1 MFKQMFTMVFVSV
14 LVLSL
19 TPLSADQV
27 LPDDPYAY
35 TWHELAPGVWSGLRE
50 NGPQA
55 PVMGTSTFVVGD
67 DGVVVFDGG
76 GAPLMSERLME
87 KVAEVTDQPITHVVI
102 SHWHGDH
109 HFGIWRIIEEFPDVQ
124 VISHEFTRS
133 ATLGAPMD
141 YIKDSGTAIERFAV
155 SANERLSTG
164 MESDG
169 ETPLSEDVLGY
180 YRYVLEHKDLL
191 EAQFKQYAATAAA
204 KTFENK
210 MTIYTGTREIQ
221 LLHVGVGNTEGDVIM
236 WLPQEKIVA
245 TGDVVVLPTPYAFNV
260 YPERWRDTLQAIN
273 ELDYEI
279 LVPGHGEIQRNKDY
293 TNLMI
298 EALDSIIE
306 QSDQFLEAGLTQ
318 EEAETRYDYSAFEQ
332 RFTGGDPYVAF
343 FYNAYF
349 VEPLSSAAY
358 RAAKGEVLVEL
369 EP

>member
-1 MFKQMFTMVFVSV
+1 MFKQTLTVALVLV

-19 TPLSADQV
+19 TPLMAEQA
-27 LPDDPYAY
+27 LPDDPYTY
-35 TWHELAPGVWSGLRE
+35 TWHELAPGVWSGVRE

-76 GAPLMSERLME
+76 GAPLMSERLMK
-87 KVAEVTDQPITHVVI
+87 KVAEVTNQPITHVVI

-109 HFGIWRIIEEFPDVQ
+109 HFGVWRIIEEFPGVQ
-124 VISHEFTRS
+124 VISHEFTRA

-155 SANERLSTG
+155 SANERLATG
-164 MESDG
+164 LERDG
-169 ETPLSEDVLGY
+169 ETPLSEDVLDY

-191 EAQFKQYAATAAA
+191 DSQFKQYAATAARM
-204 KTFENK
+204 TFEDK

-221 LLHVGVGNTEGDVIM
+221 LLHVGDGNTEGDVIM

-245 TGDVVVLPTPYAFNV
+245 TGDIVVLPTPYAFNV
-260 YPERWRDTLQAIN
+260 YPDRWRDTLLAIN
-273 ELDYEI
+273 ELEYEI
-279 LVPGHGEIQRNKDY
+279 LVPGHGEIQRSKDF

-298 EALDSIIE
+298 EVLDSIIE
-306 QSDQFLEAGLTQ
+306 QTDQFIEAGLTQ
-318 EEAETRYDYSAFEQ
+318 EEAEARYDYSVFEE

-343 FYNAYF
+343 FYNNYF
-349 VEPLSSAAY
+349 TEPLSSAAY
-358 RAAKGEVLVEL
+358 RAAKGEVLVKLEL
-369 EP
+369 